1 MHTLAVLAAFC
12 VAACTPAQAATV
24 DGSPITLRM
33 DAPFPEVRAVSV
45 TVEETS
51 TQTNVLVDEPDLRV
65 AVVVS
70 HSADIDNA
78 VGYWREGGD
87 FTVCA
92 AELAR
97 DGAWLAFEG
106 TCASGRVLL
115 PY

>member
-1 MHTLAVLAAFC
+1 MLRTVAVLALVL
-12 VAACTPAQAATV
+12 VAACTPAGAATV

-33 DAPFPEVRAVSV
+33 DAPFPEVRAVYV
-45 TVEETS
+45 TVEETP

-70 HSADIDNA
+70 HTAGIDNA
-78 VGYWREGGD
+78 VGYWRDGGD

-97 DGAWLAFEG
+97 DGAWLVFGG

-115 PY
+115 P